1 MIVIATK
8 KDRKKIEFKKIISKI
23 LLLSMLQLNKEIL
36 NALQHFE
43 DQFEHE
49 FRFGKYRQD
58 QQTMKFTPGVSQEEF
73 DRILRFISSFAKF
86 KGSSFS
92 HTVCF
97 PENYRKRTTFKE
109 NTGDSFLV
117 NPETVQ
123 DPENFTE
130 EFVVKKKV
138 NNFDLVDYNTRFSV
152 SHEIV
157 APLPEMPG
165 EEIYF
170 KNMKRLT
177 YQYGPFQIDFSL
189 STKGRTPSSSLNFDV
204 EVEILSKVSGE
215 EVSHFIGNILKAL
228 QNEKFLLKINE
239 KNEVLKAYKHLVKSS
254 FYFGCQPLPLK
265 AKLSGEYSVSL
276 KLDGVRKLLFVF
288 QGKVFSLDSKN
299 KVIFTGE
306 TAKDFDGSVFDS
318 ELYQGIYYVFDAIF
332 DKSLDLR
339 QQTSVLLKKRLELVK
354 AFAKY
359 SGIVPKEHHFPAEGN
374 VVSTCKK
381 LLSSKEFKNDGLIF
395 TPISANYPLNAK
407 DLGAVPLKWKK
418 AEDNTID
425 FQLKQRDNISWD
437 LTVVAESGKLCP
449 FQSRDHPDVSTIGLT
464 IEQKKTF
471 TDDTIVECSFNI
483 AENSFEIVR
492 ARPDKTKPNHISVAM
507 DNFSLIINP
516 FELEDLE
523 SSLKPRQ
530 TSYFFDMRRF
540 HNYIKRLLLDTY
552 SVKNGKGGHLDL
564 ACGKGGD
571 IYKWGDTSIRYV
583 QGYDIC
589 PDSVAEAKR
598 RNEKFVEKPIY
609 KNMDYNFIVK
619 DLTKELIETG
629 NVFDSASCF
638 FAIHYF
644 FKDQASFYNAMKN
657 TKQLKIGGHFMVSC
671 FCSDQLEKAGYSI
684 ENSRFKIIPSTSKE
698 DGKFG
703 RKLDVFLE
711 DTVLDEQT
719 TEYVV
724 DYPFFI
730 KTMETLGFQ
739 LVETKLFEEYYQNW
753 QKNNNSLNGLSK
765 MFSFLNRAFVFVKVA
780 ESDFKE
786 PSAVQVKS
794 FDFSDFSGEIDFC
807 DDTGLEEENLT
818 RKTDELKNKKIQE
831 LKEIASTLGITFDK
845 KITKKSL
852 LEAILASKKY

>member
-1 MIVIATK
+1 M
-8 KDRKKIEFKKIISKI
+8 
-23 LLLSMLQLNKEIL
+23 QLNKEIL

-49 FRFGKYRQD
+49 FRFGKYRQE
-58 QQTMKFTPGVSQEEF
+58 QQTMKFTPGVSKEEF
-73 DRILRFISSFAKF
+73 DRILGFISSFAKF

-109 NTGDSFLV
+109 NVGDSFLV

-123 DPENFTE
+123 DPKNFTE

-138 NNFDLVDYNTRFSV
+138 NNFDLIDYNTRFSV
-152 SHEIV
+152 SHECAV
-157 APLPEMPG
+157 LPAEIPV

-177 YQYGPFQIDFSL
+177 YHYGPFQIDFSL
-189 STKGRTPSSSLNFDV
+189 SNKSKVPISSLNFDV
-204 EVEILSKVSGE
+204 EVELLSKVSGE
-215 EVSHFIGNILKAL
+215 EVSHFVGNILKAL
-228 QNEKFLLKINE
+228 QNEKFLLKISE

-265 AKLSGEYSVSL
+265 AKLPGEYSVSL

-288 QGKVFSLDSKN
+288 EGKVFSLDSKN

-306 TAKDFDGSVFDS
+306 TAKDFEGSLFDS

-332 DKSLDLR
+332 VKNQDLR
-339 QQTSVLLKKRLELVK
+339 QQSNLFLKKRLELVK

-359 SGIVPKEHHFPAEGN
+359 SGIVPKEHHFPSSEGKI
-374 VVSTCKK
+374 VSTCKK

-395 TPISANYPLNAK
+395 TPVSTNYPLNSK
-407 DLGAVPLKWKK
+407 DLGSIPLKWKK

-425 FQLKQRDNISWD
+425 FQLKQRDSISWD
-437 LTVVAESGKLCP
+437 LMVSSEGGNLCP
-449 FQSRDHPDVSTIGLT
+449 FQSRDHPGIGIISLT
-464 IEQKKTF
+464 NEQKKTF
-471 TDDTIVECSFNI
+471 TNDTIVECSFNI
-483 AENSFEIVR
+483 KENSFEIVR
-492 ARPDKTKPNHISVAM
+492 VRPDKTKPNHISVAL
-507 DNFSLIINP
+507 DNFSLTVNP
-516 FELEDLE
+516 FDLEDLD
-523 SSLKPRQ
+523 SSVKPRQ

-589 PDSVAEAKR
+589 SESVAEAKR

-609 KNMDYNFIVK
+609 KNMDYNFLVK
-619 DLTKELIETG
+619 DLCKDLIETD

-644 FKDQASFYNAMKN
+644 FKDQASFYNILKN

-671 FCSDQLEKAGYSI
+671 FCSDQLEKTGYSI
-684 ENSRFKIIPSTSKE
+684 ENSKFKIIPNTSKE
-698 DGKFG
+698 DSKFG
-703 RKLDVFLE
+703 RKLDVFLK

-719 TEYVV
+719 TEYIV

-730 KTMETLGFQ
+730 KTVESLGFQ
-739 LVETKLFEEYYQNW
+739 LVETKLFEEYYDNW
-753 QKNNNSLNGLSK
+753 SKNNNSLNSLSK
-765 MFSFLNRAFVFVKVA
+765 MFSFLNRAFVFVKVK

-786 PSAVQVKS
+786 PVVVQAKS
-794 FDFSDFSGEIDFC
+794 FDFSEFSGELDFC
-807 DDTGLEEENLT
+807 DDTGLEEENLA
-818 RKTDELKNKKIQE
+818 RKTDELKTKKIQE
-831 LKEIASTLGITFDK
+831 LKEIASTLNVTFDK
-845 KITKKSL
+845 KITKKNL
-852 LEAILASKKY
+852 IEVILASKKY